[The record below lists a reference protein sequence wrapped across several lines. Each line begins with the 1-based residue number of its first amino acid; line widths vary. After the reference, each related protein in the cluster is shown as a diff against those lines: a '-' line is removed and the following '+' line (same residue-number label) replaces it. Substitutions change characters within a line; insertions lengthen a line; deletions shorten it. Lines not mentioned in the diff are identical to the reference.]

1 MATLHA
7 ELYKLETLTIDSVE
21 LPLYRKLSSETITVD
36 EEFLNKL
43 AENEDLAISWTMSLV
58 ASKGVDLIKITIPI
72 KNSTVEY
79 AYTTPRRGAIPVM
92 VVPRITRVYKILVLD
107 GTYTSE
113 SLREIVTKLEEPA
126 EHIKI
131 VDVPGEYYVYEI
143 PFSKD
148 SIKALSSKLIVL
160 HTDDGIA
167 AIDCSKISLQAIP
180 ETSRT
185 VARAKTKKK
194 SRKKKRKH
202 RSKKRS
208 QKATSSK

>member
-1 MATLHA
+1 MPTLYA
-7 ELYKLETLTIDSVE
+7 ELYKLETLSIDSVE
-21 LPLYRKLSSETITVD
+21 LPLYRKLSSETISVD

-72 KNSTVEY
+72 RNSIVEY
-79 AYTTPRRGAIPVM
+79 AYTIPRRGTIPVM

-107 GTYTSE
+107 GTYTPE
-113 SLREIVTKLEEPA
+113 SLREIATKLEEPV

-148 SIKALSSKLIVL
+148 SIKALSSKLVVL

-167 AIDCSKISLQAIP
+167 AIDCSKISLQAIS
-180 ETSRT
+180 ETSKTTTQTR
-185 VARAKTKKK
+185 TKKK
-194 SRKKKRKH
+194 SRKKKRK
-202 RSKKRS
+202 RKSKKRS
-208 QKATSSK
+208 QKATSPK